1 MNQAVLAIRLLG
13 ERSLDERLQFVI
25 LRLNVRFQ
33 CSCIGLRPIC
43 LLVTRWRRSGSTGCS
58 PRRYCMRRCHPRL
71 GHESESLSRRIKGG
85 VIIVRAPEELE
96 VRGVDGSGAKHLAT
110 EFYTSSV
117 FTCTG
122 AMCTPTRTG
131 LRARKYFPGFPY
143 S

>member
-1 MNQAVLAIRLLG
+1 VNQAVLAIGLLG

-33 CSCIGLRPIC
+33 CSCIRPIS
-43 LLVTRWRRSGSTGCS
+43 LGIVTRWRRSGSTGCS

-71 GHESESLSRRIKGG
+71 GHESESSSRRIKGG
-85 VIIVRAPEELE
+85 IIIVRAPEELE

-122 AMCTPTRTG
+122 AMGTPTRTG
-131 LRARKYFPGFPY
+131 PRARKYFPGFPY